1 MEMDREQLKLKAKQ
15 FQQNIDRQTQSAEEA
30 TVKMNQ
36 LTANIADLQVQLK
49 KNTEDSEAQ
58 AKTTDAAHNQA
69 ILRLEGSI
77 SEKNKKIQEQDNKI
91 NQTAMEL
98 ENKIQIEEKLRKQIQ
113 ENLENEKHSH
123 TQLEQKLTEKIQ
135 VLDGQN
141 DQQLK
146 EIATYKSQLSDLDA
160 EKSLLS

>member
-15 FQQNIDRQTQSAEEA
+15 FQQNIDRQTQSADEA

-36 LTANIADLQVQLK
+36 LNVTIADLQAQLK
-49 KNTEDSEAQ
+49 KNQEDSEAQ
-58 AKTTDAAHNQA
+58 NKTTDAAHNQDMS
-69 ILRLEGSI
+69 RLEGSI
-77 SEKNKKIQEQDNKI
+77 TEKNKKIQEQENKI
-91 NQTAMEL
+91 NQTAIEL
-98 ENKIQIEEKLRKQIQ
+98 ENKIQIEDKLRKQIQ
-113 ENLENEKHSH
+113 ENLQNEKHSH

-141 DQQLK
+141 EKQQT